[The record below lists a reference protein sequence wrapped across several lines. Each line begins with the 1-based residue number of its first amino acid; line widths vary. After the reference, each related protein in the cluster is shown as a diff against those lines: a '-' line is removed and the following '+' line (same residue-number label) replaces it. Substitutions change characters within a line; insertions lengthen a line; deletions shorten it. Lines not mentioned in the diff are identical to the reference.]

1 MEKKAPRRFY
11 LARRERRRVGHP
23 SIAAGAPKVALSCC
37 GVTLGGE
44 PDAGN
49 PHVRFDERMSQ
60 TPDRFHVTQDFIL
73 QNGPVF
79 EAKNLKTCVNHVNLV
94 APTADTGNTWKKAF
108 SLVMRGAEAALE
120 QVGVESGVMKS
131 LGGEPMTHILGETF
145 YTQVPHLHGLH
156 IPVSVDRST
165 SLGAC
170 QRVGNITIV
179 SDGTTI

>member
-1 MEKKAPRRFY
+1 
-11 LARRERRRVGHP
+11 
-23 SIAAGAPKVALSCC
+23 
-37 GVTLGGE
+37 
-44 PDAGN
+44 
-49 PHVRFDERMSQ
+49 MSQ

-170 QRVGNITIV
+170 QRVGNITPTLTQELQDTVKAKAGPWKYPRWIEFV
-179 SDGTTI
+179 DALPKTATGKIQRFKLRAPTVG